1 MAAKLVNLG
10 SLCVDYVYSVP
21 NIAREGETVSS
32 LGVEQFP
39 GGKGL
44 NQSISASLAGARVKH
59 YGSVGPDGNLLLNAL
74 QEADVDT
81 SGISVSDH
89 NSGQAFIQVDSEGRN
104 AIVIEGGSNRKIT
117 KPLIEKALDDLEEG
131 DWLLLQNEINDLD
144 WIIDEGARRGARI
157 ALNLAP
163 VDSRIESYP
172 LAKLSLLIVNRVEAQ
187 SVAGREQIGD
197 ALARSVS
204 ALLPE
209 TVVLLTEGK
218 EGSILI
224 DPVSQSATKTGS
236 FEIDVVDETAA
247 GDAFV
252 GYFMAGL
259 VENKDLTTSLIEAS
273 AAGALAVS
281 SHGAATSIPARQNVE
296 ELMLNQSISQE
307 NLVP

>member
-1 MAAKLVNLG
+1 M
-10 SLCVDYVYSVP
+10 
-21 NIAREGETVSS
+21 SS

-44 NQSISASLAGARVKH
+44 NQSISASLAGTRVKH
-59 YGSVGPDGNLLLNAL
+59 YGLVGADGNLLLNAL
-74 QEADVDT
+74 HEADVDI

-104 AIVIEGGSNRKIT
+104 AIVIEGGSNRQIT

-259 VENKDLTTSLIEAS
+259 VENKDFTTSLIEAS

-281 SHGAATSIPARQNVE
+281 RHGAATSIPARRKVE
-296 ELMLNQSISQE
+296 ELMLNQNISQE

>member
-1 MAAKLVNLG
+1 M
-10 SLCVDYVYSVP
+10 
-21 NIAREGETVSS
+21 SS

-44 NQSISASLAGARVKH
+44 NQSISASLAGTRVKH
-59 YGSVGPDGNLLLNAL
+59 YGLVGADGNLLLNAL
-74 QEADVDT
+74 HEADVDI

-104 AIVIEGGSNRKIT
+104 AIVIEGGSNRQIT

-187 SVAGREQIGD
+187 SVAGREQIGG

-259 VENKDLTTSLIEAS
+259 VENKDFTTSLIEAS

-281 SHGAATSIPARQNVE
+281 RHGAATSIPARRKVE
-296 ELMLNQSISQE
+296 ELMLNQNISQE

>member
-44 NQSISASLAGARVKH
+44 NQSISASLAGTRVKH
-59 YGSVGPDGNLLLNAL
+59 YGSVGPDGKLLLNAL
-74 QEADVDT
+74 QEADVDI

-187 SVAGREQIGD
+187 SVAGREQIGG

-259 VENKDLTTSLIEAS
+259 VENKDFTTSLIEAS

-281 SHGAATSIPARQNVE
+281 RHGAATSIPARRNVE
-296 ELMLNQSISQE
+296 ELMLNQNISQE

>member
-1 MAAKLVNLG
+1 M
-10 SLCVDYVYSVP
+10 
-21 NIAREGETVSS
+21 SS

-44 NQSISASLAGARVKH
+44 NQSISASLAGTRVKH
-59 YGSVGPDGNLLLNAL
+59 YGSVGPDGDLLLNAL
-74 QEADVDT
+74 QEADVDI

-104 AIVIEGGSNRKIT
+104 AIVIEGGSNRQIT
-117 KPLIEKALDDLEEG
+117 KPLIEKALGDLEEG
-131 DWLLLQNEINDLD
+131 DWLLLQNEINDLG
-144 WIIDEGARRGARI
+144 WIIDEGASRGAGI

-209 TVVLLTEGK
+209 TVVLLTEGI

-224 DPVSQSATKTGS
+224 DPGSQSATKTGS

-259 VENKDLTTSLIEAS
+259 
-273 AAGALAVS
+273 G
-281 SHGAATSIPARQNVE
+281 
-296 ELMLNQSISQE
+296 
-307 NLVP
+307 

>member
-1 MAAKLVNLG
+1 M
-10 SLCVDYVYSVP
+10 
-21 NIAREGETVSS
+21 SS

-44 NQSISASLAGARVKH
+44 NQSISASLAGTRVKH
-59 YGSVGPDGNLLLNAL
+59 YGSVGPDGKLLLNAL
-74 QEADVDT
+74 QEADVDI
-81 SGISVSDH
+81 SGISVSAH

-259 VENKDLTTSLIEAS
+259 VENKDLSTSLIEAS

-281 SHGAATSIPARQNVE
+281 SNGAATSIPARQNVE
-296 ELMLNQSISQE
+296 ELMLDQSISQE
-307 NLVP
+307 NLVL

>member
-44 NQSISASLAGARVKH
+44 NQSISASLAGTRVKH
-59 YGSVGPDGNLLLNAL
+59 YGLVGADGNLLLNAL
-74 QEADVDT
+74 QEADVDI

-281 SHGAATSIPARQNVE
+281 SHGAATYIPARQNVE
-296 ELMLNQSISQE
+296 ELILTQSISQA